1 MGLRPNWQGLS
12 LLRGDKISGRCGAD
26 CNWKRAQDGL
36 QDDCGSVSP
45 SRWQKSTGKRQ
56 QSDVS
61 STVRRA
67 SAWAKTQQAARGS
80 VLDEVLGKESA

>member
-1 MGLRPNWQGLS
+1 VPIVTGRGRRMGYEMTA
-12 LLRGDKISGRCGAD
+12 C
-26 CNWKRAQDGL
+26 
-36 QDDCGSVSP
+36 SVSP
-45 SRWQKSTGKRQ
+45 NRWQKSTGKRQ